1 MIANAATL
9 GLPGLMLSPNVSIC
23 DGLLD
28 VFVIRKAD
36 LGGLLAL
43 ASRVVGRT
51 EDTTTFPHW
60 QGTEIRVVADPL
72 MDVEGDGELIG
83 HTPVTLKVKPGAIKV
98 IVP

>member
-1 MIANAATL
+1 
-9 GLPGLMLSPNVSIC
+9 MLSPNVSIC

-43 ASRVVGRT
+43 AGRVVGRT
-51 EDTTTFPHW
+51 EDTTIFPHW
-60 QGTEIRVVADPL
+60 QGAEIKVVADPPV
-72 MDVEGDGELIG
+72 DVEGDGELLG
-83 HTPVTLKVKPGAIKV
+83 HTPVTVRVKPGAIRV